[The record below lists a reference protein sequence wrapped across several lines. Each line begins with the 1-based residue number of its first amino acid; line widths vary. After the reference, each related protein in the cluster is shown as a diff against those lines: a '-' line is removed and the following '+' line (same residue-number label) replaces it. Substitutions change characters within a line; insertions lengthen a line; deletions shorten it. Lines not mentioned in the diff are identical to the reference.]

1 MKNKILF
8 SLFNLLLI
16 INLCS
21 CSSDDDS
28 SRHAVPENQVAFL
41 LYDLAEDSYSYFY
54 KGEIAPLTSVN
65 GSIVVKDMVVYK
77 EDLYIVGSQKIN
89 DIWSIAL
96 WKNGVLDTSTPVYPE
111 RFYTEAIDIDND
123 KIFLTGRR
131 VFTDRIEAVLLKDND
146 YQALGIQNESTFTND
161 ISVFNN
167 VTAIAGRKSRSVSE
181 SAAIAWEN
189 NALIEFD
196 DYTSIN
202 STANCVLND
211 GIAPLYGG
219 YRNDNGSFVPTIWDR
234 NGNVA
239 SYMLPDNRSGQ
250 IEKIYRFE
258 NDLYSLIS
266 TNKFVDGKALRKI
279 ELWKNGIQ
287 QEVLIEETDANVRS
301 IFLGEI
307 GGKLYYAAGSNTNFV
322 FRSANEDFEMPNQL
336 TGKLVVGIAN

>member
-16 INLCS
+16 INLGS

-28 SRHAVPENQVAFL
+28 FSPNVPENQVAFL

-54 KGEIAPLTSVN
+54 KGEITPLTSVN
-65 GSIVVKDMVVYK
+65 GSVIVKDMVMYK
-77 EDLYIVGSQKIN
+77 EDLYTVGSQKIN

-111 RFYTEAIDIDND
+111 RCYIEAMDIDND
-123 KIFLTGRR
+123 KIFLAGRR
-131 VFTDRIEAVLLKDND
+131 VFADRIEAVLLKDNV

-161 ISVFNN
+161 ISVINN
-167 VTAIAGRKSRSVSE
+167 LPAIAGRKSRSFSE
-181 SAAIAWEN
+181 SAAIVWEN
-189 NALIEFD
+189 DVLIELE

-211 GIAPLYGG
+211 GLIPIYGG
-219 YRNDNGSFVPTIWDR
+219 YKNDNGVFLPVTWDR
-234 NGNVA
+234 NGIITT
-239 SYMLPDNRSGQ
+239 YTLPDNSSGQ

-258 NDLYSLIS
+258 NDVYALINS
-266 TNKFVDGKALRKI
+266 NKLVDGKQLRKI

-287 QEVLIEETDANVRS
+287 QQVLVEATDSTVRS

-322 FRSANEDFEMPNQL
+322 FKSANGDYEMPDQL
-336 TGKLVVGIAN
+336 TGKIIIGITN